1 MSAKARSEKAAL
13 TRFVQFY
20 NDRPQTFQF
29 NASIS
34 QQPKY
39 DHVQWGREEFLHI
52 MSFVHR
58 KYRPIF
64 QLGVMSG
71 QGRKELVYLNNHI
84 DEVKDVS
91 EVKGA
96 VMLDG
101 MPPRKPKGSGKQ
113 RKWIAIYPKQE
124 FNEFKKTAPIKKQL
138 RDPITK
144 VHEPITVGELTDA
157 FAAALKRAG
166 PEYDVLGTGSHVLR
180 SIFETCG
187 LSQPPGGVNVDERYL
202 NQNMGHASRDG
213 MQYDQ
218 TAKRLMNVQERARA
232 LIPLWDFFRNGPK
245 VASSTQLEEMKEE
258 YDRKIAGLQKEHTE
272 LVERIQSGGHVYISK
287 DENTIAFRATRQ
299 EVVEAEKKVA
309 EREKVI
315 AELKAQLKTKPRSKK
330 R

>member
-1 MSAKARSEKAAL
+1 
-13 TRFVQFY
+13 
-20 NDRPQTFQF
+20 
-29 NASIS
+29 
-34 QQPKY
+34 
-39 DHVQWGREEFLHI
+39 
-52 MSFVHR
+52 
-58 KYRPIF
+58 
-64 QLGVMSG
+64 
-71 QGRKELVYLNNHI
+71 
-84 DEVKDVS
+84 
-91 EVKGA
+91 
-96 VMLDG
+96 
-101 MPPRKPKGSGKQ
+101 
-113 RKWIAIYPKQE
+113 
-124 FNEFKKTAPIKKQL
+124 
-138 RDPITK
+138 
-144 VHEPITVGELTDA
+144 LTDA